1 MSYVNI
7 KKGSYRNKPVENIIF
22 PLIKNMTSGK
32 KGMFLTVDGSK
43 VFGPD
48 YAKIRVL
55 VKPTGFSFVEDER
68 DYLNQ
73 CEQLG
78 MNEGQ
83 KEGEFSSQVSDEKR
97 IQEITERFDIL
108 NEMAGSLKNGDIRA
122 LIVTGPPGVGKS
134 YGVEKTLD
142 EHSLFEDISAT
153 KRKYVVV
160 KGAMTALGLYAKL
173 YEYSDPG
180 SVIVF
185 DDCVSV
191 LLDDLA
197 LNILKAALDSGKR
210 RTLMWS
216 ADSSKLRQEGIPNQF
231 NFEGSA
237 CFITNLNFEH
247 IRSKKLQD
255 HLQALMSRC
264 HYLDLT
270 LDTMRDKFLRIKQ
283 IADKGDLFE
292 GYGFS
297 KEQEAEILAFV
308 YEHRN
313 RLREMSLRTA
323 LKVGDLMKI
332 SDKWQSLAVSTC
344 MKRQAA

>member
-1 MSYVNI
+1 MSYVLI

-48 YAKIRVL
+48 FNKIRVT
-55 VKPTGFSFVEDER
+55 VKPTGFSFVEDEA
-68 DYLNQ
+68 DYLKQ
-73 CEQLG
+73 CETLG

-97 IQEITERFDIL
+97 IKEITERFEIL
-108 NEMAGSLKNGDIRA
+108 NEMAASLKNGDIRA

-134 YGVEKTLD
+134 YGVEQTLD
-142 EHSLFEDISAT
+142 EHSLFDDIGGG
-153 KRKYVVV
+153 KRKYEVV

-173 YEYSDPG
+173 YEYSDSG
-180 SVIVF
+180 NVIVF
-185 DDCVSV
+185 DDCDSV

-210 RTLMWS
+210 RRLMWS
-216 ADSSKLRQEGIPNQF
+216 ADSSKLRAEGIPNE
-231 NFEGSA
+231 FEFKGSA
-237 CFITNLNFEH
+237 CFVTNIKFEH
-247 IRSKKLQD
+247 VKSKKLKD
-255 HLQALMSRC
+255 HLEALMSRC

-292 GYGFS
+292 GYGFT
-297 KEQEAEILAFV
+297 KEDEEEILAFI
-308 YEHRN
+308 YENRN

-323 LKVGDLMKI
+323 LKVGDLKKI
-332 SDKWQSLAVSTC
+332 SEKWQSLAVSTC
-344 MKRQAA
+344 MKRAA

>member
-48 YAKIRVL
+48 YSKIRVT
-55 VKPTGFSFVEDER
+55 VKPTGFNFIEDEQ
-68 DYLNQ
+68 DYLKQ
-73 CEQLG
+73 CEMLG

-83 KEGEFSSQVSDEKR
+83 EEGEFSSQVNDEKR
-97 IQEITERFDIL
+97 IKEIDERFEIL

-142 EHSLFEDISAT
+142 EHSLFDDISAT
-153 KRKYVVV
+153 KRKYTVV

-173 YEYSDPG
+173 YEYSDAG
-180 SVIVF
+180 NVVVF
-185 DDCVSV
+185 DDCDSV

-197 LNILKAALDSGKR
+197 LNILKAALDSGKK
-210 RTLMWS
+210 RTLMWG
-216 ADSSKLRQEGIPNQF
+216 ADSAKLRAEGIPNQF
-231 NFEGSA
+231 DFNGSA
-237 CFITNLNFEH
+237 CFITNLNFEN

-283 IADKGDLFE
+283 IAEKGDLFQ

-297 KEQEAEILAFV
+297 KEEESEILAFI
-308 YEHRN
+308 YENKN

-323 LKVGDLMKI
+323 LKVGDLKKI
-332 SDKWQSLAVSTC
+332 SEKWQSLAVSTC
-344 MKRQAA
+344 MKRAA